1 MNRTTF
7 RDLWVG
13 GVSVKTVLLRV
24 VDLLFLKKNTAHHAD
39 QYFYLEINWIT
50 IIGTN
55 FKHNSCES
63 ADGRSKHSI
72 YRDVIEMYARI

>member
-1 MNRTTF
+1 MN
-7 RDLWVG
+7 
-13 GVSVKTVLLRV
+13 
-24 VDLLFLKKNTAHHAD
+24 N
-39 QYFYLEINWIT
+39 Y

-72 YRDVIEMYARI
+72 YRAVIKFMQ

>member
-1 MNRTTF
+1 MPPCK
-7 RDLWVG
+7 DE
-13 GVSVKTVLLRV
+13 
-24 VDLLFLKKNTAHHAD
+24 NTAHHDD

-50 IIGTN
+50 IIGTS

-72 YRDVIEMYARI
+72 YRDVIEIYARIWLLTTNLKTCIL